1 MRIYVVIGLFAD
13 NSENVYVG
21 TDLFKVLSFQ
31 PSDFDCCDSLLIE
44 VWENG
49 EKIGYLN
56 KYGEILKDC

>member
-21 TDLFKVLSFQ
+21 TDLSKVLSFQ